1 MFARLVSFF
10 YSGIDSGF
18 LAVVTLFGLI
28 EVSWS
33 VFGSVLQLDH
43 TGINMKVYQ
52 CFSAFR

>member
-52 CFSAFR
+52 CCSAFR